1 MFCVAAT
8 EASVSAPHKRSQAAI
23 VGSEVWSRVSVASA
37 GLPPPPDPPQHN
49 PASRPASRPR
59 QPTSLLLPPP
69 GGVHP
74 THPASSALLHR
85 RAAEGRRAAPAGW
98 SSVSNRPSA
107 LSRPTPHQRPGH
119 NGSTHRLLREQ
130 AVATRRFQV
139 ILETQREVEAVDKGG
154 GGSRKGV
161 DSETGAEGGEC
172 LHLSERHS

>member
-107 LSRPTPHQRPGH
+107 PSLPPACSHTDAAPASGTQRLNTPAA
-119 NGSTHRLLREQ
+119 E
-130 AVATRRFQV
+130 TRDGGKEEFQV
-139 ILETQREVEAVDKGG
+139 I
-154 GGSRKGV
+154 
-161 DSETGAEGGEC
+161 SETKREACTRKKGIVAGRRGEIVKKA
-172 LHLSERHS
+172 RFRGVPPT